1 MVFRVSGI
9 NLVSGSLKVFS
20 KLGKKIVLLLVAI
33 LAVCWTVFFMWMN
46 FQQKNFLIEQLR
58 RQALG
63 IYHYVVLSRL
73 WISTQGGIYVK
84 TSDKYT
90 LVTPSEFIK
99 QLAKIA
105 EKRLP
110 YSIHIAVKNARD
122 PDHIPDDFEKHA
134 INELRSAYKREVFKI
149 AEAKNGKRLFRYAAP
164 LSFATECASCH
175 QGLLPE
181 QIPGCISVSISA
193 GTLLDKF
200 QQNKEYLILYL
211 TGALAVSVALLFVM
225 LQRFV
230 LSPLARLNT
239 AAKRVRKGDMRARV
253 DLTESDEWKS
263 VGKSFNQMVESLAG
277 QQKALED
284 EVQKAVSELSK
295 AYEELKRTEKYRS
308 DFYSNVTHDL
318 KTPITA
324 IKGAT
329 DLLKKKIDREDLH
342 LYVDMLD
349 RNTKKLSKM
358 VKDLLDIAKI
368 ESGGLELHMEELD
381 LFELLEDAIFMV
393 TSLAIEKNIS
403 ISQKTEI
410 ENAVISGDQSRL
422 EQVFINLLSNA
433 ISFSPPDSVIN
444 VRIKRGEHGDVVVI
458 IEDAGPGIPEN
469 ERHKIFQKFFRGNN
483 KNGHEGMGLGLAI
496 AKGIVEVHGGAIFV
510 AEGQLGGAAFHISF
524 PNVGQEG

>member
-1 MVFRVSGI
+1 
-9 NLVSGSLKVFS
+9 
-20 KLGKKIVLLLVAI
+20 
-33 LAVCWTVFFMWMN
+33 
-46 FQQKNFLIEQLR
+46 LR

-63 IYHYVVLSRL
+63 IYHYIVLSRL
-73 WISTQGGIYVK
+73 WISGKGGIYIK
-84 TSDKYT
+84 NSEKYT

-99 QLAKIA
+99 QLSKLA

-122 PDHIPDDFEKHA
+122 PDHVPDEFEKHA
-134 INELRSAYKREVFKI
+134 IDELRSAHKREVYTI
-149 AEAKNGKRLFRYAAP
+149 EEDKNGKRLFRYAAP

-181 QIPGCISVSISA
+181 QIPGCIAVAISA
-193 GTLLDKF
+193 GPLLDQF

-211 TGALAVSVALLFVM
+211 TGALAISVALLFVM

-230 LSPLARLNT
+230 LKPLAILNT
-239 AAKRVRKGDMRARV
+239 AAKKVRKGDMSVRV
-253 DLTESDEWKS
+253 DLIESDEWKS
-263 VGKSFNQMVESLAG
+263 VGDSFNQMVEALAG
-277 QQKALED
+277 QQKALEE
-284 EVQKAVSELSK
+284 EVQKAVSQLSE

-329 DLLKKKIDREDLH
+329 DLLKKKIAREDLN
-342 LYVDMLD
+342 LYIDMLD

-368 ESGGLELHMEELD
+368 ESGGLELQMEEQD
-381 LFELLEDAIFMV
+381 LIELIEDAIFMV

-403 ISQKTEI
+403 ISQNTNLKG
-410 ENAVISGDQSRL
+410 AVISGDQSRL

-433 ISFSPPDSVIN
+433 ISFSPQGSVIN
-444 VRIKRGEHGDVVVI
+444 VIIKKGEKGQVLVI
-458 IEDAGPGIPEN
+458 IEDSGPGIPKN
-469 ERHKIFQKFFRGNN
+469 EREKIFQKFFRGNRGKN

-496 AKGIVEVHGGAIFV
+496 AKGIVEVHGGKIWV
-510 AEGQLGGAAFHISF
+510 SEGKLGGAAFHISF
-524 PNVGQEG
+524 PLIEQED

>member
-1 MVFRVSGI
+1 M
-9 NLVSGSLKVFS
+9 
-20 KLGKKIVLLLVAI
+20 
-33 LAVCWTVFFMWMN
+33 
-46 FQQKNFLIEQLR
+46 R

-63 IYHYVVLSRL
+63 IYHYIVLSRL
-73 WISTQGGIYVK
+73 WISGKGGIYIK
-84 TSDKYT
+84 NSEKYT

-99 QLAKIA
+99 QLSKLA

-122 PDHIPDDFEKHA
+122 PDHVPDEFEKHA
-134 INELRSAYKREVFKI
+134 IDELRSAHKREVYTI
-149 AEAKNGKRLFRYAAP
+149 EEDKNGKRLFRYAAP

-181 QIPGCISVSISA
+181 QIPGCIAVAISA
-193 GTLLDKF
+193 GPLLDQF

-211 TGALAVSVALLFVM
+211 TGALAISVALLFVM

-230 LSPLARLNT
+230 LKPLAILNT
-239 AAKRVRKGDMRARV
+239 AAKKVRKGDMSVRV
-253 DLTESDEWKS
+253 DLIESDEWKS
-263 VGKSFNQMVESLAG
+263 VGDSFNQMVEALAG
-277 QQKALED
+277 QQKALEE
-284 EVQKAVSELSK
+284 EVQKAVSQLSE

-329 DLLKKKIDREDLH
+329 DLLKKKIAREDLN
-342 LYVDMLD
+342 LYIDMLD

-368 ESGGLELHMEELD
+368 ESGGLELQMEEQD
-381 LFELLEDAIFMV
+381 LIELIEDAIFMV

-403 ISQKTEI
+403 ISQNTNLKG
-410 ENAVISGDQSRL
+410 AVISGDQSRL

-433 ISFSPPDSVIN
+433 ISFSPQGSVIN
-444 VRIKRGEHGDVVVI
+444 VIIKKGEKGQVLVI
-458 IEDAGPGIPEN
+458 IEDSGPGIPKN
-469 ERHKIFQKFFRGNN
+469 EREKIFQKFFRGNRGKN

-496 AKGIVEVHGGAIFV
+496 AKGIVEVHGGKIWV
-510 AEGQLGGAAFHISF
+510 SEGKLGGAAFHISF
-524 PNVGQEG
+524 PLIEQED

>member
-1 MVFRVSGI
+1 M
-9 NLVSGSLKVFS
+9 
-20 KLGKKIVLLLVAI
+20 
-33 LAVCWTVFFMWMN
+33 
-46 FQQKNFLIEQLR
+46 R

-63 IYHYVVLSRL
+63 IYHYIVLSRL
-73 WISTQGGIYVK
+73 WISGKGGIYIK
-84 TSDKYT
+84 NSEKYT

-99 QLAKIA
+99 QLSKLA

-122 PDHIPDDFEKHA
+122 PDHVPDEFEKHA
-134 INELRSAYKREVFKI
+134 IDELRSAHKREVYTI
-149 AEAKNGKRLFRYAAP
+149 EEDKNGKRLFRYAAP

-181 QIPGCISVSISA
+181 QIPGCIAVAISA
-193 GTLLDKF
+193 GPLLDQF

-211 TGALAVSVALLFVM
+211 TGALAISVALLFVM

-230 LSPLARLNT
+230 LKPLAILNT
-239 AAKRVRKGDMRARV
+239 AAKKVRKGDMSVRV
-253 DLTESDEWKS
+253 DLIESDEWKS
-263 VGKSFNQMVESLAG
+263 VGDSFNQMVEALAG
-277 QQKALED
+277 QQKALEE
-284 EVQKAVSELSK
+284 EVQKAVSQLSE

-329 DLLKKKIDREDLH
+329 DLLKKKIAREDLN
-342 LYVDMLD
+342 LYIDMLD

-368 ESGGLELHMEELD
+368 ESGGLELQMEEQD
-381 LFELLEDAIFMV
+381 LIELIEDAIFMV

-403 ISQKTEI
+403 ISQNTNLKG
-410 ENAVISGDQSRL
+410 AVISGDQSRL

-433 ISFSPPDSVIN
+433 ISFSPQGSVIN
-444 VRIKRGEHGDVVVI
+444 VIIKKGEKGQVLVI
-458 IEDAGPGIPEN
+458 IEDSGPGIPKN
-469 ERHKIFQKFFRGNN
+469 EREKIFQKFFRGNRGKN

-496 AKGIVEVHGGAIFV
+496 AKGIVEVHGGKIWV
-510 AEGQLGGAAFHISF
+510 SEGKLGGAAFHISF
-524 PNVGQEG
+524 PLIEQEG